1 MEIMSTTSIRD
12 ALEKISSV
20 FTADPE
26 KARSKGV
33 PATARLVDGLRFDVT
48 GPSGENARTDMP
60 RAMGGGGSEPSPGW
74 LLRGAIA
81 SCTATVMAM
90 RAAQLGIDLTTLEVT
105 VESESDQR
113 GMIGVGGNVSAAFNS
128 LRILVRIGA
137 EGVAPDDLRALVTW
151 GDVHSPV
158 ACTVRQT
165 PVTSMEV
172 EIV

>member
-1 MEIMSTTSIRD
+1 MSPTSIGD
-12 ALEKISSV
+12 ALEKISSAFV
-20 FTADPE
+20 ADPE

-33 PATARLVDGLRFDVT
+33 PATARLVDGLRFDVS
-48 GPSGENARTDMP
+48 GPSGESVRTDMP
-60 RAMGGGGSEPSPGW
+60 LAMGGGGSAPSPGW
-74 LLRGAIA
+74 LLRGAVA

-90 RAAQLGIDLTTLEVT
+90 RAAQIGADLTTLEVT

-113 GMIGVGGNVSAAFNS
+113 GMLGVGEDVSAAFS
-128 LRILVRIGA
+128 TMRITVRIGA

-151 GDVHSPV
+151 GDTHSPV
-158 ACTVRQT
+158 ACTVRQS